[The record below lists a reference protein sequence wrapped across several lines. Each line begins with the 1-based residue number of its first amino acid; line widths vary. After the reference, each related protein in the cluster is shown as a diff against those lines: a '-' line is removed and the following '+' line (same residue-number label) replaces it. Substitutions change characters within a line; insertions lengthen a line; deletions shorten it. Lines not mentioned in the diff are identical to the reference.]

1 MDSPHIRTAPLNE
14 CTVDAGIDD
23 IILSYSSNYWIAPH
37 LDDAVQQWDIGMH
50 LAEEGPGPQFGSIR
64 LHLVDHN
71 RCLDPIAALDALSQD
86 LYTIGQA
93 LFDPTLPGVRQD
105 LWDRLSCPGNTLIV
119 DSVTI
124 DRRLRGH
131 GLGVFLTGMA
141 LDYFTS
147 GTGVVALFSPSASA
161 SISTPAGSRMEAD
174 GNNSSNR
181 TGSPH
186 SHLRPTTDP
195 PTGAAAASHPLTQ
208 FGTSRQQADNREEAP
223 PFLRGPGRRLL
234 AHTTP
239 PEPAPRTRLSSSELG
254 PSTDKQHAEPPAPD
268 TTSAHDAD
276 ASQRPA
282 LPSRSRLVCQSA
294 MGGRTCGSCSS
305 AGGVLPSRTRAAASR
320 FMWPVLRIMSPSR

>member
-1 MDSPHIRTAPLNE
+1 MDSPHTRTAPLDE

-23 IILSYSSNYWIAPH
+23 VILSYSSNYWIAPH

-71 RCLDPIAALDALSQD
+71 CCLDPIAALDALSQD

-147 GTGVVALFSPSASA
+147 GTGVVALFPGPLEHDGQTPTEEACSRLGRAWSRLGFTPYRDGVWVLDPGLTTLDQAIAAEQQRLAGHRWRIALRENPNGWDSDITGITALMDKANPWPRPPTTHPSPV
-161 SISTPAGSRMEAD
+161 
-174 GNNSSNR
+174 R
-181 TGSPH
+181 TG
-186 SHLRPTTDP
+186 
-195 PTGAAAASHPLTQ
+195 
-208 FGTSRQQADNREEAP
+208 
-223 PFLRGPGRRLL
+223 
-234 AHTTP
+234 
-239 PEPAPRTRLSSSELG
+239 
-254 PSTDKQHAEPPAPD
+254 
-268 TTSAHDAD
+268 
-276 ASQRPA
+276 
-282 LPSRSRLVCQSA
+282 
-294 MGGRTCGSCSS
+294 
-305 AGGVLPSRTRAAASR
+305 
-320 FMWPVLRIMSPSR
+320 